1 MMPPTCLGSPA
12 ERAGLLACCLIRMRR
27 RCWASAAL
35 LHGLD
40 KAMCARCWRVWLNG
54 LARDVNL
61 PKLAALQAQ
70 LRSSA
75 LVTAMVISPA
85 DLRTRTAVS
94 GALSGWRTPPG
105 HATAATCC

>member
-1 MMPPTCLGSPA
+1 
-12 ERAGLLACCLIRMRR
+12 MRR

-70 LRSSA
+70 LRSS
-75 LVTAMVISPA
+75 
-85 DLRTRTAVS
+85 
-94 GALSGWRTPPG
+94 GAGHCDGDFNSLILEHGRLYLARYQAWRTPPG
-105 HATAATCC
+105 HATRQRAVDLL